1 MSESKR
7 MKIGFITLSCAYNYG
22 AVLQAY
28 ATQKFLSQ
36 KGGYDTILVDYVTE
50 RYQIDDKD
58 FVYKSTVRWRKN
70 VLTRLLWKYTKHKN
84 ELLCRDFFRNF
95 VEEHIPKTKVYYS
108 NEELKEDLPD
118 CEAFI
123 SGSDQ
128 IWNTDFSWDKQPD
141 YPFFLD
147 FVPDDRKKIAY
158 SSSFGEAHMSTEV
171 RQKVKKLLERYDA
184 IAVRET
190 SGKNLVEDMG
200 LSAKV
205 VLDPTMLC
213 DRAVWDELAAKR
225 IVKQDYVLLFQI
237 NPNKELIKS
246 ARQFAKSKNLRL
258 ILLSANPAH
267 KRLLGSEA
275 VYMPKVEEWLSYFKY
290 ASYVLTDSFHA
301 CVFSTQFNRQFAAF
315 VEERNIKRISSVL
328 HLIGIENRMIQ
339 NATYADLAKVY
350 DGEIDFTQVN
360 DKLKELQKDSGDWL
374 LKQLS
379 TGKSGE
385 DERQ

>member
-1 MSESKR
+1 MNSYRKKQLLTVAVLFIMIAGLS
-7 MKIGFITLSCAYNYG
+7 IGFSALSK
-22 AVLQAY
+22 VLNIE
-28 ATQKFLSQ
+28 T
-36 KGGYDTILVDYVTE
+36 D
-50 RYQIDDKD
+50 
-58 FVYKSTVRWRKN
+58 
-70 VLTRLLWKYTKHKN
+70 
-84 ELLCRDFFRNF
+84 
-95 VEEHIPKTKVYYS
+95 
-108 NEELKEDLPD
+108 
-118 CEAFI
+118 I
-123 SGSDQ
+123 S
-128 IWNTDFSWDKQPD
+128 
-141 YPFFLD
+141 
-147 FVPDDRKKIAY
+147 V
-158 SSSFGEAHMSTEV
+158 
-171 RQKVKKLLERYDA
+171 
-184 IAVRET
+184 
-190 SGKNLVEDMG
+190 
-200 LSAKV
+200 
-205 VLDPTMLC
+205 
-213 DRAVWDELAAKR
+213 
-225 IVKQDYVLLFQI
+225 

-328 HLIGIENRMIQ
+328 HLLGIENRMIQ

>member
-1 MSESKR
+1 
-7 MKIGFITLSCAYNYG
+7 MKVGIITLSCAYNYG

-28 ATQKFLSQ
+28 ATQQFISHA
-36 KGGYDTILVDYVTE
+36 GYDAVLIDYITE
-50 RYQIDDKD
+50 QYQIDNKD
-58 FVYKSTVRWRKN
+58 FVYKATVRWRKN
-70 VLTRLLWKYTKHKN
+70 VLTRLIWKYTKHRN
-84 ELLCRDFFRNF
+84 DLIRRDFFRAF
-95 VEEHIPKTKVYYS
+95 VDANIRKTKIYFS
-108 NEELKEDLPD
+108 NEELKLDTPD
-118 CEAFI
+118 CHAFI

-128 IWNTDFSWDKQPD
+128 IWNTDFSWDRKPD
-141 YPFFLD
+141 LPFFLD

-158 SSSFGEAHMSTEV
+158 SSSFGEAHMDPETKEEV
-171 RQKVKKLLERYDA
+171 RTLLSRYDA
-184 IAVRET
+184 IAVRES
-190 SGKNLVEDMG
+190 SGKKLIEEMG
-200 LSAKV
+200 LSARV

-213 DRAVWDELAAKR
+213 DHKVWEGLAAKR
-225 IVKQDYVLLFQI
+225 LVKQDYVLLFQI

-246 ARQFAKSKNLRL
+246 AKQFAKSKNLRL

-267 KRLLGSEA
+267 KRVLGPGA

-301 CVFSTQFNRQFAAF
+301 CVFSTQFNRQFAAY

-328 HLIGIENRMIQ
+328 HLLGIENRMIQ

-350 DGEIDFTQVN
+350 DGEIDFIQVN
-360 DKLKELQKDSGDWL
+360 NKLNELQTDSGDWL

-379 TGKSGE
+379 AGKSRE

>member
-1 MSESKR
+1 
-7 MKIGFITLSCAYNYG
+7 MKVGIITLSCAYNYG

-28 ATQKFLSQ
+28 ATQQFISHA
-36 KGGYDTILVDYVTE
+36 GYDAVLIDYITE
-50 RYQIDDKD
+50 QYQIDNKD
-58 FVYKSTVRWRKN
+58 FVYKATVRWRKN
-70 VLTRLLWKYTKHKN
+70 VLTRLIWKYTKHRN
-84 ELLCRDFFRNF
+84 DLIRRDFFRAF
-95 VEEHIPKTKVYYS
+95 VDANIRKTKIYFS
-108 NEELKEDLPD
+108 NEELKLDTPD
-118 CEAFI
+118 CHVFI

-128 IWNTDFSWDKQPD
+128 IWNTDFSWDRKPD
-141 YPFFLD
+141 LPFFLD

-158 SSSFGEAHMSTEV
+158 SSSFGEAHMEPETKEEV
-171 RQKVKKLLERYDA
+171 RTLLSRYDA
-184 IAVRET
+184 IAVRES
-190 SGKNLVEDMG
+190 SGKKLIEEMG
-200 LSAKV
+200 LSARV

-213 DRAVWDELAAKR
+213 DHKVWEGLAAKR
-225 IVKQDYVLLFQI
+225 LVKQDYVLLFQI

-246 ARQFAKSKNLRL
+246 AKQFAKSKNLRL

-267 KRLLGSEA
+267 KRVLGPGA

-301 CVFSTQFNRQFAAF
+301 CVFSTQFNRQFAAY

-328 HLIGIENRMIQ
+328 HLLGIENRMIQ

-350 DGEIDFTQVN
+350 DGEIDFIQVN
-360 DKLKELQKDSGDWL
+360 NKLNELQTDSGDWL

-379 TGKSGE
+379 AGKSRE

>member
-50 RYQIDDKD
+50 RYQIEDKD

-118 CEAFI
+118 CDAFI

-213 DRAVWDELAAKR
+213 DRAVWDELAVGR
-225 IVKQDYVLLFQI
+225 LVEQDYVLLFQI
-237 NPNKELIKS
+237 NPNKELLYFAGEF
-246 ARQFAKSKNLRL
+246 ARSQKMRL
-258 ILLSANPAH
+258 IILSANPAH
-267 KRLLGSEA
+267 RKNLGRKA
-275 VYMPKVEEWLSYFKY
+275 IYLPKVEEWLSYFKY

-301 CVFSTQFNRQFAAF
+301 CVFSVQFERQF
-315 VEERNIKRISSVL
+315 VPVVDQRNVKRISSVL
-328 HLIGIENRMIQ
+328 ELLGIKDRTVEVDSLNMMPGVLENTV
-339 NATYADLAKVY
+339 NY
-350 DGEIDFTQVN
+350 DDVKQ
-360 DKLKELQKDSGDWL
+360 KLMKLQKDSGEWL
-374 LKQLS
+374 LDKL
-379 TGKSGE
+379 KK
-385 DERQ
+385 D